1 MNRIILII
9 TLIVCLGVLGCQGQK
24 NFEEKVPVVTDSNDN
39 RVVIYSSAE
48 SYRNEYFVKK
58 LKEQFPQYEI
68 VYEYL
73 PTGEHA
79 AKLKAEGLNT
89 ECDITLDLE
98 YGYMEMLK
106 DNFAVLDNYDSGIY
120 TSDIISKDKKY
131 LPENKQ
137 GGAIIINN
145 RVLQRK
151 NVALPKSYDDLL
163 KPEYKNLIVMPN
175 PRLSGTGYIFV
186 KSLVNAM
193 GEEEAF
199 SYFDQL
205 NENILYYTPSGSG
218 PVNALLMEEAG
229 IGLGLTAQAVF
240 SINNGADFTILFFEE
255 GSPFTCYGTAIIKGK
270 EQRAEVQ
277 KVFRYINEVLIDDNN
292 RMFFPEQ
299 IYVHKTYK
307 MKNYPEN
314 IKYADMRNNVIE
326 EKLRLLE
333 KWRN

>member
-1 MNRIILII
+1 MNKLLLIFNLIL
-9 TLIVCLGVLGCQGQK
+9 CFVLFGCQSQK
-24 NFEEKVPVVTDSNDN
+24 NVEGKAHTAVGSNDN

-58 LKEQFPQYEI
+58 LKEQFPKYEI

-89 ECDITLDLE
+89 ACDITFDLE

-106 DNFAVLDNYDSGIY
+106 DNFAVLDEYDTSIY
-120 TSDIISKDKKY
+120 TSDIISKERKY

-145 RVLQRK
+145 RVLKRK
-151 NVALPKSYDDLL
+151 NVELPKSYEDLL
-163 KPEYKNLIVMPN
+163 KPKYKNLIVMPN

-199 SYFDQL
+199 NYFDKL
-205 NENILYYTPSGSG
+205 NENVLYYTPSGSG

-240 SINNGADFTILFFEE
+240 QINSGADFSILFFEE

-270 EQRAEVQ
+270 EQRHEV
-277 KVFRYINEVLIDDNN
+277 KEVFKYINEVLIDDNN

-299 IYVHKTYK
+299 IYVAKTYK

-314 IKYADMRNNVIE
+314 IKYADMRNNVIG
-326 EKLRLLE
+326 EKLRILE

>member
-1 MNRIILII
+1 MNKLLLII
-9 TLIVCLGVLGCQGQK
+9 NLILCFSLLDCQNQK
-24 NFEEKVPVVTDSNDN
+24 NITSVEKAVVSNNDN

-58 LKEQFPQYEI
+58 LKEQFPKYEI

-106 DNFAVLDNYDSGIY
+106 DNFATLDNYDHSIY
-120 TSDIISKDKKY
+120 TADIVSKDKKY

-145 RVLQRK
+145 RVLKRK
-151 NVALPKSYDDLL
+151 QVAPPASYQDLL
-163 KPEYKNLIVMPN
+163 KPEYKNLIVMPT

-199 SYFDQL
+199 AYFDKL
-205 NENILYYTPSGSG
+205 NENVLYYTPSGSG

-240 SINNGADFTILFFEE
+240 NINNGADFSILFFEE

-270 EQRAEVQ
+270 DKNPKVQ
-277 KVFRYINEVLIDDNN
+277 EVFRYLNEVLIDDNN

-299 IYVHKTYK
+299 IYVNKTYK

-314 IKYADMRNNVIE
+314 IKYADMRNNIIS
-326 EKLRLLE
+326 EKLRILE

>member
-1 MNRIILII
+1 MNKFLLII
-9 TLIVCLGVLGCQGQK
+9 NLILCFSLLGCSNQK
-24 NFEEKVPVVTDSNDN
+24 NTAAVEQAVVGNKEN

-58 LKEQFPQYEI
+58 LKEQFPKYEI

-89 ECDITLDLE
+89 ECDITFDLE
-98 YGYMEMLK
+98 YGYMEMMK
-106 DNFAVLDNYDSGIY
+106 DNFVSLDDYDYSIY
-120 TSDIISKDKKY
+120 ADDTIPAEKKY
-131 LPENKQ
+131 LPENKL

-151 NVALPKSYDDLL
+151 NVAVPQSYQDLL

-186 KSLVNAM
+186 KSLVNAL
-193 GEEEAF
+193 GEDEAF
-199 SYFDQL
+199 TYFDQL

-229 IGLGLTAQAVF
+229 IGLGLTAQAVM
-240 SINNGADFTILFFEE
+240 SINNGADFSIIFFEE

-270 EQRAEVQ
+270 ERTQAVQ
-277 KVFRYINEVLIDDNN
+277 EVFRYINEVLIDDNN
-292 RMFFPEQ
+292 RIFFPER
-299 IYVHKTYK
+299 IYAHKTYK
-307 MKNYPEN
+307 VKNYPEN

-326 EKLRLLE
+326 EKLRILE